1 MASKKITAMTD
12 WAGGQVSTDLLTGV
26 DLSAAL
32 ADQNKKTTLND
43 LFSVVTKNI
52 TDGALRFDGFA
63 APTVSAAGQGSV
75 YFDSTANVFKGSRN
89 AGAYEN
95 LLFGS
100 GTNKTVGV
108 FTATADKISGYTPF
122 TYDSALE
129 RLYITD
135 TVFSPTIEVSK
146 IGTSPAYAKV
156 FGGQGFAS
164 LGNWSATL
172 AAPAYLNFYRGAN
185 GPALPLNTA
194 DIGSIRFR
202 PAVDTSD
209 TPTTVGGARIDVRAT
224 ENAVAGVG
232 GGVGLTIFTAANGQT
247 TDTQRFL
254 INYLGAVMVGVNSA
268 TITTNTGTD
277 TKTVLGEL
285 SVYDADAI
293 HQVGNPGAGD
303 SKILIIQGNAAQT
316 KALTEWQDNAGA
328 LVFSIGAAGS
338 TTWAGAAGVA
348 LSGAGQGRI
357 YFDSGTN
364 KFRASENGGAYTDLI
379 SAGGGSLTVGT
390 TTIASGTGGRILYE
404 TSGNVLGETAGIV
417 YLPTGSPNV
426 AITAQ
431 DNAHTAL
438 TITPFSASYSAYPF
452 LVSNSAGTKFLR
464 VDPDGLLGSGDLVN
478 AYGGGIA
485 STGLAGN
492 SAYLA
497 AYADAGSGTVAGVLA
512 NKPTGGTSDL
522 IFDNN
527 TAAFYSDGAR
537 LGIVAYASSGYI
549 VLGTGGYANANERV
563 RIDSKGAA
571 TFTPAARSGGSD
583 AYFTIKTP
591 ADTTLTA
598 STQSVGVYIGGN
610 GSGSTVVRQWATGT
624 TASQSEIAVI
634 APTYTGAGISAAFT
648 AAATMSISGAPIAGT
663 NAIITNPLAL
673 WVKDGRVRLDH
684 SGSGSQRTLTIGG
697 NTVGWYLSG
706 SSFNFGSGSTD
717 LLTNST
723 TTGDM
728 TLYTSAGYRWGSS
741 GVSSADTGIFRL
753 NPGVVGFGTSI
764 ETAGGTWRSIIN
776 AQTIASDQ
784 NNYLAGTSR
793 AYHQSWS
800 PSGAD
805 RTVTGLAFSGTH
817 TAGEVHRIFNPSAS
831 FNIILANESA
841 SSTAANRFTSSTGA
855 DITIAP
861 NNAVEIFYDGVTSR
875 WRAIPLFSTGSGG
888 LTIGTTAIASGT
900 GGRLLYETSGNVLG
914 ETAGFTYQPAASPN
928 VTITAQDAT
937 YTALSV
943 ISAATP
949 SANVFTVSADNGT
962 TTHFKITSTG
972 APSSPGAGSNSERYG
987 SSSLAAGTNATAFG
1001 QNSTSSSTGTVAI
1014 GKDAQATGFAY
1025 AIALGY
1031 DARATAGNTIAI
1043 GAITRTSAS
1052 GAMLFNNGSGSNTV
1066 SGANSIVLGGPAASF
1081 TISTANVTVL
1091 GYLANSSTALP
1102 TASGDVVLG
1111 GYTTGA
1117 LNLYAGL
1124 GKLSTT
1130 PAAWTINGTGG
1141 SGSNIAGAAVNI
1153 FAGKGTGTGNPG
1165 TVSIQFARPG
1175 TTGSTI
1181 NTLSDSLLFSY
1192 TTDSIYQTYKIQTTT
1207 TAETDAAAIGVAWLD
1222 NTHATRTSVFSIQT
1236 VGNAS
1241 GLTIMAEFDFPTVAG
1256 DTCLAIY
1263 DVDNATVERVSVGA
1277 ADSGGTGF
1285 KVLRIPN

>member
-108 FTATADKISGYTPF
+108 FTATADKVSGYTPF

-146 IGTSPAYAKV
+146 TGTSPAYAKV

-185 GPALPLNTA
+185 GPALPLNTS

-316 KALTEWQDNAGA
+316 KALTEWQNSAGTF
-328 LVFSIGAAGS
+328 LFSIGAAGS
-338 TTWAGAAGVA
+338 HSFGGTTGIAVSA
-348 LSGAGQGRI
+348 AGQGRI

-364 KFRASENGGAYTDLI
+364 TFKASQNGGAYVDLVNVAAPGGTTGSI
-379 SAGGGSLTVGT
+379 QYNTGAGAFDGDNYFLWDSASATIQIGSAGVLTGKILLRNSTNTNTLTIQPGATGGNITFTLPTTTGTSGYFLQTDGAGVLTWAAASAGALTVGT
-390 TTIASGTGGRILYE
+390 TAIASGAAGRMLYHA
-404 TSGNVLGETAGIV
+404 SGDVLGEI
-417 YLPTGSPNV
+417 
-426 AITAQ
+426 
-431 DNAHTAL
+431 
-438 TITPFSASYSAYPF
+438 
-452 LVSNSAGTKFLR
+452 
-464 VDPDGLLGSGDLVN
+464 
-478 AYGGGIA
+478 
-485 STGLAGN
+485 
-492 SAYLA
+492 
-497 AYADAGSGTVAGVLA
+497 AGSAVDA
-512 NKPTGGTSDL
+512 
-522 IFDNN
+522 
-527 TAAFYSDGAR
+527 DGA
-537 LGIVAYASSGYI
+537 VQFAASARTSGSAQYF
-549 VLGTGGYANANERV
+549 
-563 RIDSKGAA
+563 RIN
-571 TFTPAARSGGSD
+571 
-583 AYFTIKTP
+583 TP
-591 ADTTLTA
+591 ADTGLTA
-598 STQSVGVYIGGN
+598 DTESVGVYIGGD
-610 GSGSTVVRQWATGT
+610 GSGSTVNRTFADGT
-624 TASQSEIAVI
+624 ITTQREYVFV
-634 APTYTGAGISAAFT
+634 APTYTVTDVTRTITT
-648 AAATMSISGAPIAGT
+648 AATVSITGAPIAGAST
-663 NAIITNPLAL
+663 TLTRSLAL
-673 WVKDGRVRLDH
+673 QVESGQSVFPGGSLTSPSIKLGGDSATETGFASLSAQAIHFLHNGAGRYVFWNNSSGFVVASDKGINFNSNALITTGAADIGIGRLAAGVMRVTN
-684 SGSGSQRTLTIGG
+684 GSTGAGKLVIGASSAS
-697 NTVGWYLSG
+697 TSAADLYVVG
-706 SSFNFGSGSTD
+706 SSTSLVPFRVDTAPSPTELIANF
-717 LLTNST
+717 TN
-723 TTGDM
+723 
-728 TLYTSAGYRWGSS
+728 
-741 GVSSADTGIFRL
+741 
-753 NPGVVGFGTSI
+753 N
-764 ETAGGTWRSIIN
+764 
-776 AQTIASDQ
+776 
-784 NNYLAGTSR
+784 GTSR
-793 AYHQSWS
+793 FAFDNDAVAY
-800 PSGAD
+800 
-805 RTVTGLAFSGTH
+805 F
-817 TAGEVHRIFNPSAS
+817 
-831 FNIILANESA
+831 
-841 SSTAANRFTSSTGA
+841 
-855 DITIAP
+855 
-861 NNAVEIFYDGVTSR
+861 
-875 WRAIPLFSTGSGG
+875 
-888 LTIGTTAIASGT
+888 
-900 GGRLLYETSGNVLG
+900 GNG
-914 ETAGFTYQPAASPN
+914 KT
-928 VTITAQDAT
+928 D
-937 YTALSV
+937 
-943 ISAATP
+943 ATP
-949 SANVFTVSADNGT
+949 SAGT
-962 TTHFKITSTG
+962 
-972 APSSPGAGSNSERYG
+972 
-987 SSSLAAGTNATAFG
+987 LA
-1001 QNSTSSSTGTVAI
+1001 
-1014 GKDAQATGFAY
+1014 
-1025 AIALGY
+1025 
-1031 DARATAGNTIAI
+1031 
-1043 GAITRTSAS
+1043 
-1052 GAMLFNNGSGSNTV
+1052 
-1066 SGANSIVLGGPAASF
+1066 
-1081 TISTANVTVL
+1081 
-1091 GYLANSSTALP
+1091 
-1102 TASGDVVLG
+1102 
-1111 GYTTGA
+1111 
-1117 LNLYAGL
+1117 
-1124 GKLSTT
+1124 
-1130 PAAWTINGTGG
+1130 GTGG

-1175 TTGSTI
+1175 TTGSTL

-1192 TTDSIYQTYKIQTTT
+1192 TTDSIYQTYKIKTTT

-1241 GLTIMAEFDFPTVAG
+1241 GLTIMAEFDFPTTAG

-1263 DVDNATVERVSVGA
+1263 DVDNATVERVTVGA